1 MCRSVK
7 GIVVIT
13 KIKKIF
19 VPLIIIIGLLLSLS
33 KERFDAPLFWL
44 NSELKKNVP
53 TEQVADFSSFQMQ
66 ATPTVAV
73 HSATSVELKNGN
85 ILAMWYGG
93 SREGHVDVAL
103 YSAEFNQREKT
114 WSEPKKVLDRH
125 DVANDLNRYIKKIGN
140 PVLIKHPQGPI
151 VLIYV
156 SVSLAGWA
164 TSQLNMAL
172 SYDDGQSWHAS
183 KRLVTSPFINISTLV
198 KNDAVIYQDGSIGIS
213 GYHELLGEF
222 SEMIRVTLAGEVVE
236 KYRMSHGDN
245 TIQPT
250 LVVKNEHEAFSI
262 MRDSSRDVQR
272 AHYTSTQDGGV
283 TWNDFESLNVQNS
296 NSAVFAFSD
305 AEDRSW
311 MVYNDQTRDM
321 EHSRNN
327 LVLAVSSDGGK
338 TWKNVHYFENKELN
352 KELAEKFAYPW
363 VQTAS
368 NGEYHLFY
376 TWSRKQIKHSV
387 FNQAWLETLL

>member
-1 MCRSVK
+1 M
-7 GIVVIT
+7 I
-13 KIKKIF
+13 
-19 VPLIIIIGLLLSLS
+19 LIGLLLSLV
-33 KERFDAPLFWL
+33 KERFEAPLFWINPNL
-44 NSELKKNVP
+44 QKGLP
-53 TEQVADFSSFQMQ
+53 IEQPAKLLSFDMQ
-66 ATPTVAV
+66 ATPTKAV
-73 HSATSVELKNGN
+73 HSATSVELKNGD
-85 ILAMWYGG
+85 ILSMWYGG

-103 YSAEFNQREKT
+103 YSAVFNQITQT

-151 VLIYV
+151 VLVYV

-172 SYDDGQSWHAS
+172 SYDDGQTWHAS

-198 KNDAVIYQDGSIGIS
+198 KNDAVIYQDGTIGIT

-222 SEMIRVTLAGEVVE
+222 SEMIRVTLDGVVVE

-250 LVVKNEHEAFSI
+250 LVVKNKHEAFSI

-272 AHYTSTQDGGV
+272 AHYTATQDAGV
-283 TWNDFESLNVQNS
+283 TWSDFEVLDVQNS
-296 NSAVFAFSD
+296 NSAVFAFTG
-305 AEDRSW
+305 AKNRNW

-327 LVLAVSSDGGK
+327 LVLAVSIDEGL
-338 TWKNVHYFENKELN
+338 TWKNVYYFENKELSQ
-352 KELAEKFAYPW
+352 ELAEKYAYPW
-363 VQTAS
+363 VQRAS
-368 NGEYHLFY
+368 AGEFHLFY
-376 TWSRKQIKHSV
+376 TWSRKQIKHTV

>member
-1 MCRSVK
+1 M
-7 GIVVIT
+7 
-13 KIKKIF
+13 
-19 VPLIIIIGLLLSLS
+19 IIIGLLLSLA
-33 KERFDAPLFWL
+33 KERFDAPLFWIDRDL
-44 NSELKKNVP
+44 QKDLPV
-53 TEQVADFSSFQMQ
+53 EQPVKLLSFDMQ
-66 ATPTVAV
+66 ATPTKAV

-85 ILAMWYGG
+85 ILSMWYGG
-93 SREGHVDVAL
+93 LREGHVDVAL
-103 YSAEFNQREKT
+103 YSAKFNQNT
-114 WSEPKKVLDRH
+114 QVWSEPKKVLDRH

-151 VLIYV
+151 ILVYV

-164 TSQLNMAL
+164 TSQLNMTL
-172 SYDDGQSWHAS
+172 SYDDGQTWHAS

-198 KNDAVIYQDGSIGIS
+198 KNDAVIYQDGTIGIT

-222 SEMIRVTLAGEVVE
+222 SEMIRITLSGEVVE

-250 LVVKNEHEAFSI
+250 LVVKSENEAFSI

-272 AHYTSTQDGGV
+272 AHYTATLDAGV
-283 TWNDFESLNVQNS
+283 TWSEFEALGVQNS
-296 NSAVFAFSD
+296 NSAVFAFND
-305 AEDRSW
+305 AKNRSW

-327 LVLAVSSDGGK
+327 LVLAVSVDEGL
-338 TWKNVHYFENKELN
+338 TWKNVYYFENKELSE
-352 KELAEKFAYPW
+352 ELAEKYAYPW

-368 NGEYHLFY
+368 NGEFHLFY
-376 TWSRKQIKHSV
+376 TWSRRQIKHTV